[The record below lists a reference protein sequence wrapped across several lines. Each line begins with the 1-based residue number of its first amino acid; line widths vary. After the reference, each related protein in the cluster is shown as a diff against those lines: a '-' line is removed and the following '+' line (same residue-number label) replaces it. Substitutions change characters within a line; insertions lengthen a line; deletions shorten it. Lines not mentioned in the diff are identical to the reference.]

1 MASSYGLA
9 QERAL
14 TGDIGSL
21 PPSEMG
27 SEAATSPVD
36 SSGLQG
42 AESDAVASQTLPLVL
57 DVTSKPISFFKKYYQ
72 GIIVSLVI
80 AGVMLLITQIYTLFI
95 FSRKNKLIN
104 KQLEAIA
111 SQSDELEQTR
121 NRLDHAQRV
130 AKIGYWE
137 WNIAERKMFWSQ
149 GVYALFDVEEGEFSI
164 GQQTFLDFIHP
175 DDKHLVTE
183 NAQRAVDE
191 GIPFDMVHRIQTPEG
206 QIKHVHVIGKVL
218 KSDQGES
225 IKMIGSIQD
234 MTDLI
239 MVEQSLREKS
249 AYLDS
254 ILRSTSTVGIIATDT
269 DFTINYFNST
279 AESIF
284 HFASSRIMR
293 SSIRELHAS
302 LGIGRHRIE
311 QALRVAKEEGE
322 YRFSMEQEK
331 NGAIQYI
338 DSRISP
344 IWSSDQ
350 DLIGYLLLA
359 EDVTEYKRSAAIIE
373 RQANFDPLTELPN
386 RRLLLDRLTQVLAQS
401 KRHGHIGALLFFDLD
416 NFKNIN
422 DSLGHPVGDELLK
435 QVAQRMKRALRE
447 EDTVSRLGGDEFVIL
462 ISEIDDD
469 TNEAVNLV
477 QALAEKIRAS
487 ISEPYSIQSRSL
499 HVTPSI
505 GIALFPM
512 GDETPTDVL
521 RAADTAMYRA
531 KDSGR
536 NTIRFFLPSMQLAAD
551 ERLKIINDLR
561 QAERHHH
568 LKVFFQ
574 PQVHTSGSIIG
585 AEALLRWQHPERGFI
600 PPDEFIPMAEESR
613 QIISIGGWV
622 LEHTLRQFKRFQKEA
637 PCSMMNRIAVN
648 VSPVQFRQSDFAF
661 TVEQTLAEVG
671 VNPNVLTLEVTE
683 GMLIEDLDS
692 TVQKMEALKKIGV
705 RFSID
710 DFGTGYSSL
719 AYLKRLPLD
728 EIKIDR
734 SFVKDVPEDP
744 SDAKIVETI
753 LTMADQLGL
762 EAIAEGV
769 ERREELEFLRKKG
782 CQLFQG
788 YYFGA
793 PMNED
798 QYLEFLKQ
806 ECAGQSTAKVISVN
820 P

>member
-1 MASSYGLA
+1 M
-9 QERAL
+9 
-14 TGDIGSL
+14 
-21 PPSEMG
+21 
-27 SEAATSPVD
+27 
-36 SSGLQG
+36 
-42 AESDAVASQTLPLVL
+42 
-57 DVTSKPISFFKKYYQ
+57 
-72 GIIVSLVI
+72 
-80 AGVMLLITQIYTLFI
+80 
-95 FSRKNKLIN
+95 
-104 KQLEAIA
+104 
-111 SQSDELEQTR
+111 
-121 NRLDHAQRV
+121 
-130 AKIGYWE
+130 
-137 WNIAERKMFWSQ
+137 
-149 GVYALFDVEEGEFSI
+149 
-164 GQQTFLDFIHP
+164 
-175 DDKHLVTE
+175 
-183 NAQRAVDE
+183 
-191 GIPFDMVHRIQTPEG
+191 
-206 QIKHVHVIGKVL
+206 
-218 KSDQGES
+218 
-225 IKMIGSIQD
+225 
-234 MTDLI
+234 
-239 MVEQSLREKS
+239 
-249 AYLDS
+249 
-254 ILRSTSTVGIIATDT
+254 
-269 DFTINYFNST
+269 
-279 AESIF
+279 
-284 HFASSRIMR
+284 
-293 SSIRELHAS
+293 
-302 LGIGRHRIE
+302 
-311 QALRVAKEEGE
+311 
-322 YRFSMEQEK
+322 
-331 NGAIQYI
+331 
-338 DSRISP
+338 
-344 IWSSDQ
+344 
-350 DLIGYLLLA
+350 
-359 EDVTEYKRSAAIIE
+359 
-373 RQANFDPLTELPN
+373 TELPN